1 MNDSRI
7 LAILSAL
14 GLSLMLAMVWQVR
27 GAAGGRLS
35 DFAAF
40 YAGGKLLE
48 EGKLYD
54 ASRLQ
59 QIELEHAGK
68 YALHHG
74 YVRPPFHAAML
85 WPLSR
90 LDYASASF
98 GWNVLLA
105 AALAGFV
112 VLWRPPRWGI
122 TLLFTCIS
130 VPAFSGFINGQ
141 DTALLLFF
149 LALATCLRR
158 RGSHFVAG
166 MALSLCAAKFHLF
179 LPIPLWIVGQHA
191 WRFGGGL
198 AAGGGSLLLVSFLVA
213 GWSWPLEFYG
223 SATRS
228 EFSPHPGLMPNLHG
242 LLAAFPHGVWLEV
255 LIGAGLAAA
264 TWLVARR
271 MDFHY
276 SLAFTLACGLLLSY
290 HAYLPDM
297 ALLLPAGLTVL
308 CASKLR
314 SLRLLAAVLLLPP
327 VAFAVIWGFPFSAV
341 AVAGVVLLVAL
352 MLYEALSTGA
362 DEPERK
368 RGAWPLSDEARR
380 SG

>member
-14 GLSLMLAMVWQVR
+14 GLSLMLTMVLQVR
-27 GAAGGRLS
+27 SNTDASVS

-48 EGKLYD
+48 EGRLYD
-54 ASRLQ
+54 TRRLQ
-59 QIELEHAGK
+59 QIELAHAGK

-90 LDYASASF
+90 LDYAMAVSV
-98 GWNVLLA
+98 WNALLA
-105 AALAGFV
+105 AGLVGFV
-112 VLWRPPRWGI
+112 VLWRPPRWEI

-130 VPAFSGFINGQ
+130 VPAFVGFINGQ
-141 DTALLLFF
+141 DTAFLLFF
-149 LALATCLRR
+149 LALAVCLHR
-158 RGSHFVAG
+158 RGNHFAAG

-179 LPIPLWIVGQHA
+179 LPVPLWIVGQRA

-198 AAGGGSLLLVSFLVA
+198 LAGGSALLLVSFLVA
-213 GWSWPLEFYG
+213 GWSWPVDFYE
-223 SATRS
+223 SATQTGV
-228 EFSPHPGLMPNLHG
+228 SPNPGLMPNLHG
-242 LLAAFPHGVWLEV
+242 ALAGVSHGPWLEV

-264 TWLVARR
+264 TWMVARR

-297 ALLLPAGLTVL
+297 ALLLPAGLAVIH
-308 CASKLR
+308 ASKLR
-314 SLRLLAAVLLLPP
+314 LVRGLAAVLLLPP
-327 VAFAVIWGFPFSAV
+327 AAFAVIFGFPASAV
-341 AVAGVVLLVAL
+341 VVAGGVLLLVL
-352 MLYEALSTGA
+352 MIYEAVKVGRQGCERIGDNPPGA
-362 DEPERK
+362 ME
-368 RGAWPLSDEARR
+368 GN
-380 SG
+380 